1 MLLLMRAMG
10 KIIPVVVVV
19 IVALYAATDW
29 RPGFDEDSSIGA
41 GVGERSSSTF
51 PAELV
56 RVLDGDSLIVRDAR
70 GGEVEIRIHGIDAP
84 ERRQPYSNASR
95 RALSE
100 RLSEAEL
107 VVEPYTRDRYD
118 RVVAKLTVDGRDLG
132 LEQIEA
138 GLAWHYKQYAE
149 EQSRKDRQLYAAA
162 EDRARTG
169 RLGLWADR
177 EPVPPWEFRQS
188 LRRQ

>member
-1 MLLLMRAMG
+1 MLLLMRAMV
-10 KIIPVVVVV
+10 KIIPVVAVVLL
-19 IVALYAATDW
+19 ALFAATDW
-29 RPGFDEDSSIGA
+29 RPGSDDEPA
-41 GVGERSSSTF
+41 TVTGVGESSFSAF

-56 RVLDGDSLIVRDAR
+56 RVLDGDSLIVRNAG

-100 RLSEAEL
+100 RLSEDEL

-118 RVVAKLTVDGRDLG
+118 RVVAKLTVDGRDVG
-132 LEQIEA
+132 LDQIAA
-138 GLAWHYKQYAE
+138 GLAWHYRHYAG
-149 EQSRKDRQLYAAA
+149 EQSRKDRELYAAA
-162 EDRARTG
+162 EDRARAG
-169 RLGLWADR
+169 GLGLWADR
-177 EPVPPWEFRQS
+177 EPVPPWEYRQS